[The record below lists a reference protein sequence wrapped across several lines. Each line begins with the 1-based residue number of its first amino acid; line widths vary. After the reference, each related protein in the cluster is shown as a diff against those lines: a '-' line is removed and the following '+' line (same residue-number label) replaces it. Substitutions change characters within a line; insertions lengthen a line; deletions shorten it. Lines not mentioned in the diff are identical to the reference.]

1 MASQVSSL
9 TSTTWIKL
17 WHIIFRL
24 TTLDWYKKTL
34 YVSDRIIQPRRAT
47 VHELSAFHSMDYIEC
62 LQKLTNC
69 DDCEEMEETASD
81 YGLGLFNIM
90 ILEM

>member
-1 MASQVSSL
+1 
-9 TSTTWIKL
+9 
-17 WHIIFRL
+17 
-24 TTLDWYKKTL
+24 
-34 YVSDRIIQPRRAT
+34 
-47 VHELSAFHSMDYIEC
+47 MDYIEC
-62 LQKLTNC
+62 LQKLTNG

>member
-1 MASQVSSL
+1 
-9 TSTTWIKL
+9 
-17 WHIIFRL
+17 
-24 TTLDWYKKTL
+24 
-34 YVSDRIIQPRRAT
+34 
-47 VHELSAFHSMDYIEC
+47 MDYIEC
-62 LQKLTNC
+62 LQKLTNWAC